1 MKIMMMTNCFYRMVG
16 LQKILFPGGTNA
28 RDFHHE
34 FRFMVK
40 LRVCV
45 QALFITPTSYSP
57 GTGVLSP

>member
-1 MKIMMMTNCFYRMVG
+1 MVLHEDNDDDELF
-16 LQKILFPGGTNA
+16 LQNGWLTKRTNA

-45 QALFITPTSYSP
+45 QALLITTTSYSP